1 MELGLEKVTFT
12 GGELTLHKDIS
23 SLLLYCAEKGLRAKL
38 ETNAVL
44 LRRNDGEL
52 LKILIDN
59 KDLIYLYIS
68 YDLAKQRGLRKEG
81 HDFIRDVA
89 VELHEQGVDVRLQS
103 SVTEINIDDLDEL
116 VELSQKYGI
125 PQRIFFDHSVLGNG
139 VALNSFDLDTVLGV
153 YNHLKSLNLNLDFE
167 LPPLITGQI

>member
-1 MELGLEKVTFT
+1 MRSDVSPPTSSQSWPALTDLHIRLVAKCNLNCAHCYASDWFVRSDVLDPALVCRAIDEAMEMGLEKVTFT
-12 GGELTLHKDIS
+12 GGEPTLHKDIS

-68 YDLAKQRGLRKEG
+68 YDLAKQRGLRKEE

-89 VELHEQGVDVRLQS
+89 
-103 SVTEINIDDLDEL
+103 
-116 VELSQKYGI
+116 
-125 PQRIFFDHSVLGNG
+125 
-139 VALNSFDLDTVLGV
+139 
-153 YNHLKSLNLNLDFE
+153 
-167 LPPLITGQI
+167 